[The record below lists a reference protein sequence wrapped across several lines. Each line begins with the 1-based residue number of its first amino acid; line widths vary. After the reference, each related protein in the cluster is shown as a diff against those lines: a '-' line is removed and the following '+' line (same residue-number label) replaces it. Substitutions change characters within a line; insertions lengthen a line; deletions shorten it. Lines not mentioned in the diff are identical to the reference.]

1 MINAPYIEEI
11 IPMVKVTAK
20 PLVAPTPNVY
30 NKKAAINELSEMLL
44 KYEENN
50 NSEN

>member
-20 PLVAPTPNVY
+20 PLIGPVPNLNMSAAATIVVTFESIIAD
-30 NKKAAINELSEMLL
+30 KAL
-44 KYEENN
+44 
-50 NSEN
+50 